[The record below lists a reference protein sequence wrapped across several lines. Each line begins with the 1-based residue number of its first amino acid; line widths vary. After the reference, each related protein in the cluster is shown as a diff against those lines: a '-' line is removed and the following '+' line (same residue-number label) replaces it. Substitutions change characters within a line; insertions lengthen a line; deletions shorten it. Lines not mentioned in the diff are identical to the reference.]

1 MKLFLGIATVMSLM
15 AGGALAQ
22 SAESQIRSQ
31 LRSQGFS
38 NIEIERDDGRIKVE
52 AKRGAQK
59 IDLSY
64 DARTGRLVER
74 KSRTEISDRS
84 GRRSQAGGNR
94 SQGKRDWSRDDDDD
108 DDDDKRGRRGSS
120 WGGDDD
126 DRGSRGRGRAS
137 RDDDDD
143 DDRGSRG
150 RGGSRGGDDDDDDD
164 DD

>member
-74 KSRTEISDRS
+74 KSRTESSVGRS
-84 GRRSQAGGNR
+84 GSHNAAGIGRSSGSRAWSRNDDDDDGNR
-94 SQGKRDWSRDDDDD
+94 GRRGSVSRDDDDD
-108 DDDDKRGRRGSS
+108 D
-120 WGGDDD
+120 
-126 DRGSRGRGRAS
+126 A
-137 RDDDDD
+137 
-143 DDRGSRG
+143 RGSRG
-150 RGGSRGGDDDDDDD
+150 RGGSGGNRGGSSNDNDDDD
-164 DD
+164 